1 MKVVWS
7 TSLPATVFIQNEL
20 GISVVLMNMALP
32 TAFMPDSERE
42 AT

>member
-1 MKVVWS
+1 MKVVRS

-20 GISVVLMNMALP
+20 GISAVLMSMTLP
-32 TAFMPDSERE
+32 TAFMPDSKRE